1 MLWRDLFKIRYLR
14 LKISDKNAKILNKE
28 ILNRI
33 LNRIDLFLRGYRRIF
48 DSKF

>member
-14 LKISDKNAKILNKE
+14 LKLSDKNAKILNKE
-28 ILNRI
+28 
-33 LNRIDLFLRGYRRIF
+33 DLFLRGYRRTF